1 MKKYFKIFVFIL
13 FLLSLSFGFAEE
25 VEYNVVDAD
34 YFSIFCEAE
43 ASNDFSLYETT
54 LITDLTEN
62 TNESV
67 YAEAV
72 YYVYFYIPFYGLEQ
86 NENYVQIKK
95 LVDGLLT
102 SSYSYVTSFFKF
114 KANSSLAKKYNI
126 GTEFRN
132 VEVLVYIQPEDFG
145 SILGDKDIKVSLLD
159 SISEVEA
166 MYRRFVSQTSQDES
180 SSLRFSDEAY
190 IQLTKKPNLVYVMK
204 NEPEYAPMYEAYLFT
219 GQNINGIS
227 FGDADSYYRIVTML
241 EDLDLIAKENGI
253 VLSEVFSSVTNSIVK
268 LYHTSPYYLTSL
280 SGFQLDL
287 IEEEL
292 SFIYQYSM
300 YTSRILDLLK
310 K

>member
-25 VEYNVVDAD
+25 VELVDAD

-54 LITDLTEN
+54 LITDLTE
-62 TNESV
+62 TPNETV

-72 YYVYFYIPFYGLEQ
+72 YYVYFYIPFYGFEQ

-95 LVDGLLT
+95 LVDDLLINY
-102 SSYSYVTSFFKF
+102 YSYVTSFFKV

-132 VEVLVYIQPEDFG
+132 VEVPVYIQPEDFG
-145 SILGDKDIKVSLLD
+145 SILGENDIKSSLLD

-166 MYRRFVSQTSQDES
+166 MYRRFTNPAYSDET
-180 SSLRFSDEAY
+180 LRFSDESY
-190 IQLTKKPNLVYVMK
+190 IQVTKKPNLVFVMK

-219 GQNINGIS
+219 GQKINGFS
-227 FGDADSYYRIVTML
+227 FGDADSYYRVETML

-253 VLSEVFSSVTNSIVK
+253 VLSEVLSPVTNSIVK

-280 SGFQLDL
+280 SVFQLDV